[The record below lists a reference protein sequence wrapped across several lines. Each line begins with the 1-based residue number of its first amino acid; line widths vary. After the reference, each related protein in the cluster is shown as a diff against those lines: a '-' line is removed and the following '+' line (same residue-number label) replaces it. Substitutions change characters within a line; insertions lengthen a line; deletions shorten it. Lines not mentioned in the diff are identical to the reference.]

1 MLVKLSMLSK
11 LLRVFIFSDLFPLS
25 SHNTVLVGFNLLYI
39 HKMKKMKSK
48 IL

>member
-1 MLVKLSMLSK
+1 MLVKLSMLLK
-11 LLRVFIFSDLFPLS
+11 LVCVFLFSDLLSLS
-25 SHNTVLVGFNLLYI
+25 SHNTVSLGFTLLYI